1 MSPKSAPLLRSSF
14 PVPLRPLPVRDSR
27 RNNTDNKHGGA
38 HEQLLFS
45 YLVLVQSVK
54 FIYTRKSFI
63 RRSITVANKVVMS
76 RLAVVCGGSRGIGK
90 AVSCLL
96 AERGCRLAVLSRNQ
110 DAAQATVASL
120 HGADHLAF
128 SCDVSKEQE
137 VHKTFETIQK
147 TCGNIS
153 YLVNAA
159 GINRDALLLR
169 TKPEDMVALLHT
181 NLLGSML
188 TCRAAL
194 RSMMHTQGA
203 AIVNIGSVVGL
214 KGNAGQC
221 VYSATKAGLEGFTR
235 SVAKEV
241 ASRNIR
247 VNLLAP
253 GFIHTDMTAG
263 LKEDDGARIIPLGRF
278 GKPEEVAQAVLFLLE
293 SPYITGQVLVVDGG
307 LQLAM
312 SLVACSICRGN
323 KLHREKTTS
332 PIYLRRNPTPALLH
346 PAHLENGGYR
356 NLQTYSQKSQRRED
370 YAVVLEEAQ
379 YSILRMLSKSL

>member
-1 MSPKSAPLLRSSF
+1 
-14 PVPLRPLPVRDSR
+14 
-27 RNNTDNKHGGA
+27 
-38 HEQLLFS
+38 
-45 YLVLVQSVK
+45 
-54 FIYTRKSFI
+54 
-63 RRSITVANKVVMS
+63 MS

-90 AVSCLL
+90 AVSRLL

-110 DAAQATVASL
+110 DAARATVASL
-120 HGADHLAF
+120 HGDDHLAF
-128 SCDVSKEQE
+128 SCDVSKDQE
-137 VHKTFETIQK
+137 VQKTFESIQK

-194 RSMMHTQGA
+194 RSMMQTPGA

-214 KGNAGQC
+214 KGNSGQC

-235 SVAKEV
+235 SLAKEV

-263 LKEDDGARIIPLGRF
+263 LREEDATRFIPLGRF

-312 SLVACSICRGN
+312 
-323 KLHREKTTS
+323 
-332 PIYLRRNPTPALLH
+332 
-346 PAHLENGGYR
+346 
-356 NLQTYSQKSQRRED
+356 
-370 YAVVLEEAQ
+370 
-379 YSILRMLSKSL
+379 